1 MKINENTDIPLF
13 AAIATIPFLVGGI
26 LWLSTIHA
34 KANTA
39 NEKLDKVDQLLVD
52 VAIIKTDLT
61 YIKDHLDKTK
71 EK

>member
-1 MKINENTDIPLF
+1 MKINENTDVPLF
-13 AAIATIPFLVGGI
+13 AALATIPFLVGGI

-61 YIKDHLDKTK
+61 YIKNTLDKTK